1 MSYFIRES
9 NQEDKNLIEK
19 FNKELENHGFTF
31 KLPIPD
37 YKSIKTDEFIF
48 ENKFILTENEE
59 KIRAGYTLKNQW
71 FKINNEIRQIGYY
84 YNPITAGLFNKKYNI
99 CGLMLLND
107 AEKKRSNLFCL
118 GMGGYSEKLPQLLRK
133 LNWKLETVPFYFK
146 VCNPNA
152 FLKNIEYLKNTKF
165 KSFIIM
171 IIKNSNL
178 GWLFIKIFFLLL
190 KISIFPF
197 RRTHNIIDEK
207 IEVFDKE
214 ADDLWENS
222 KEHYS
227 FIAVRNYEYLKKLY
241 SNKKFIKLKF
251 TKNNKVIGWSI
262 SLCNKLQNHKQF
274 GNMNLGS
281 IIDCLSLNGYE
292 TSVIKKT
299 AETLEKKGAY
309 LIISNQS
316 HDYWKNALKMNS
328 FINGPSNFI
337 FASSKELSEK
347 LINNLKSKCFM
358 HITRGD
364 GDGPINL

>member
-1 MSYFIRES
+1 
-9 NQEDKNLIEK
+9 
-19 FNKELENHGFTF
+19 
-31 KLPIPD
+31 
-37 YKSIKTDEFIF
+37 
-48 ENKFILTENEE
+48 
-59 KIRAGYTLKNQW
+59 
-71 FKINNEIRQIGYY
+71 
-84 YNPITAGLFNKKYNI
+84 
-99 CGLMLLND
+99 
-107 AEKKRSNLFCL
+107 
-118 GMGGYSEKLPQLLRK
+118 
-133 LNWKLETVPFYFK
+133 
-146 VCNPNA
+146 
-152 FLKNIEYLKNTKF
+152 
-165 KSFIIM
+165 M

-299 AETLEKKGAY
+299 AETLEKKGAD